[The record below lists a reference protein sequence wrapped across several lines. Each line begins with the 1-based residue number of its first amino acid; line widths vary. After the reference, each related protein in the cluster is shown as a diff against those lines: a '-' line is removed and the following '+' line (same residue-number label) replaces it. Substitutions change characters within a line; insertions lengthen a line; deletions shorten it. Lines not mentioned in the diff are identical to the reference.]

1 MEQKKIRIVGVAG
14 SLRKNSYNAA
24 VLRAA
29 REFLPEHVKMETVEI
44 GDLPF
49 FNEDVESAGLPAS
62 VVAFKAKLASADALL
77 IATPEY
83 NYGIPP
89 VLKNAID
96 WASRGES
103 ALYGKPV
110 GIVSASPSMLGGARA
125 QYQLRQICVSVN
137 LLPINKPE
145 VFIAAAYDKFDE
157 TGRLTDPMA
166 RDFLSKLVAELIKT
180 LR

>member
-1 MEQKKIRIVGVAG
+1 MENKKIRIVGIAG

-24 VLRAA
+24 ALRAT
-29 REFLPEHVKMETVEI
+29 REFLPENVTMETVEI

-62 VVAFKAKLASADALL
+62 VVAFKAKLAAADALL

-89 VLKNAID
+89 ILKNAID

-103 ALYGKPV
+103 AVYGKPV
-110 GIVSASPSMLGGARA
+110 GILSASPSMLGGARA
-125 QYQLRQICVSVN
+125 Q
-137 LLPINKPE
+137 
-145 VFIAAAYDKFDE
+145 
-157 TGRLTDPMA
+157 
-166 RDFLSKLVAELIKT
+166 
-180 LR
+180 